1 MKTTIRK
8 TLMALLLAAAA
19 PAARAQ
25 LTIDSCYA
33 LARANYPLVTRYG
46 LIEKT
51 RHFNLANAAKGYLP
65 QVALTAQASWQSD
78 VTDIPLDTRRLGLD
92 GVALPEMKRDQ
103 YRLAVDV
110 NQTLWDGG
118 AIRSEQAVERTRA
131 EAESRNL
138 DVELYALNGRV
149 NQLFFGLLLTDG
161 RLSQNRLLQQELT
174 RHCREVENLMA
185 GGVANRSDLDALRVD
200 LLKARQDEAALRQ
213 TRRAYATMLGRLT
226 GRPVTDTTT
235 LVRPAAER
243 PAAGNSRPELAL
255 LDARARHIEAQNE
268 RIRAGLMPRLGLFV
282 TGGVG
287 RPGLDMF
294 EDDFRAYFTAGVRL
308 QWNLSRLYTRRADRA
323 KLRLDLDD
331 IEACVALT
339 AAFAQAKLEG

>member
-1 MKTTIRK
+1 MNKTIRK
-8 TLMALLLAAAA
+8 TLMALLLPAAALT
-19 PAARAQ
+19 ARAQ

-33 LARANYPLVTRYG
+33 MARANYPLIARYG

-51 RHFNLANAAKGYLP
+51 RQYNLENAAKGYLP

-78 VTDIPLDTRRLGLD
+78 VTDIPIDTRRLGLA

-118 AIRSEQAVERTRA
+118 NIRSEQAVERTRA
-131 EAESRNL
+131 EAESRSL

-200 LLKARQDEAALRQ
+200 LLKARQDARGMEVIKEFAPEFQIEL
-213 TRRAYATMLGRLT
+213 
-226 GRPVTDTTT
+226 
-235 LVRPAAER
+235 AAEL
-243 PAAGNSRPELAL
+243 GDSMTNLF
-255 LDARARHIEAQNE
+255 
-268 RIRAGLMPRLGLFV
+268 GLGLKIFLIV
-282 TGGVG
+282 K
-287 RPGLDMF
+287 
-294 EDDFRAYFTAGVRL
+294 
-308 QWNLSRLYTRRADRA
+308 ADRLHL
-323 KLRLDLDD
+323 KSSFTKS
-331 IEACVALT
+331 E
-339 AAFAQAKLEG
+339 K